1 MVKIT
6 KIFLVFLLF
15 LKVGNVEVRAV
26 EYLLFD
32 KKFNKF
38 DFFKSPQVLTP
49 NLENILIINFSPNK
63 FGFSELNKYGVGI
76 IKKMDFF
83 ARQSNVGLFISGSNS
98 DLFSR
103 IKIKIPLSISL
114 SKSFEIGI
122 TNNYQS
128 FAPTG
133 FPRVDSYSFDING
146 RYKLFNNINLGASF
160 DNIYGNNRL
169 FAETFSGAI
178 SWQNENL
185 FTSFGFIILLDNKTI
200 FYSSFNYQ
208 IAENINLKLAIAN
221 NPTVLNLGISLG
233 IDDYKIISD
242 FNYHKIL
249 GLEQNYLGEIE
260 F

>member
-1 MVKIT
+1 MDKIT

-32 KKFNKF
+32 KKFSNADYF
-38 DFFKSPQVLTP
+38 ENPQVLP
-49 NLENILIINFSPNK
+49 PSLENILIINFSPNK
-63 FGFSELNKYGVGI
+63 FGFSELNKYGIGI
-76 IKKMDFF
+76 IKKIGLLSKE
-83 ARQSNVGLFISGSNS
+83 SNVGFFISGSNS

-103 IKIKIPLSISL
+103 IKIKIPLSINL
-114 SKSFEIGI
+114 NQSFEIGI
-122 TNNYQS
+122 VNNYQS
-128 FAPTG
+128 FAPSG
-133 FPRVDSYSFDING
+133 FPRIDSYSFDING
-146 RYKLFNNINLGASF
+146 RYKLLKSTDLAASF

-185 FTSFGFIILLDNKTI
+185 FTSFGFNILLNNKTI
-200 FYSSFNYQ
+200 FFSSINYQ
-208 IAENINLKLAIAN
+208 IAENISLKLAIAN

-233 IDDYKIISD
+233 TGDYKIISD